1 MLTSTIDFKKT
12 RQKMWG
18 VLKNKTLAQLPY
30 GHATDQNGAELKS
43 YATNC
48 YEDALE
54 EAHTLLANGI
64 GTKDI
69 QIVEFVPYDYIMQP
83 RV

>member
-1 MLTSTIDFKKT
+1 MIESTIDFKNP

-18 VLKNKTLAQLPY
+18 ILKNKTLIMLPY
-30 GHATDQNGAELKS
+30 AHETDVAGKELTS

-48 YEDALE
+48 YADALE
-54 EAHTLLANGI
+54 EAHTLLAQGT

-69 QIVEFVPYDYIMQP
+69 QVIEFVPYNYLMQP

>member
-18 VLKNKTLAQLPY
+18 VLKNKTLSQLPY
-30 GHATDQNGAELKS
+30 GHETDENGNEITS

-48 YEDALE
+48 YEDALDQ
-54 EAHTLLANGI
+54 AHTLLANGT